1 MDVPD
6 MATATFLKDEMP
18 LTKASAFNQTV
29 FNRRR
34 FGRVSDHFKS

>member
-1 MDVPD
+1 